1 MAELGAGGNDG
12 NDRDHGN
19 HGDHGNRGDHGSDA
33 EHADEDDRDVRIPRA
48 DLGGLRRQGPGRL
61 VAADPEEEAP
71 RGLARGVERLRTFL
85 TGRPLDTEAL
95 GTERLSISR
104 ALPILS
110 SDALSSVAYGPEAG
124 LAVLATAGAGALLLN
139 VPLGLG
145 IAALMIIVTTSYR
158 QIVRGYQQGG
168 GSYAVARANLG
179 LGFGLVAAGALLI
192 DYVLTVAVSVS
203 SGVAALASAF
213 TELTPYQVPLALVFV
228 GLLMLANLRGA
239 REAGAVF
246 AGPTYVFVGSMLLL
260 IVAGLVK
267 AAVAPTHQPGQYAPI
282 HPEQSLTALLILTA
296 FASGASSMTGI
307 EAVSNSVPTFE
318 RPEATHA
325 ARTLTI
331 LGGLLVVLFLGVVAL
346 DYLYG
351 AEPQPGGNPTVLSE
365 IAQAVFSGPAW
376 PIYYLIQFA
385 TLLVLVL
392 AANTSFNGFPRLSA
406 VLARDGFLPRRFA
419 HLGNRLVYSTAI
431 GCLAVVAALLI
442 LVFRASTDELIN
454 LYALGVFTAF
464 TLAQAGMAR
473 HWWRERS
480 PGWHVRLAING
491 CGAIVT
497 AVVDAVIIVTKA
509 PRGAWVVLV
518 IVPLLVVVFWST
530 SRAYASVRTSL
541 RALGNATHPVQAT
554 RAVVPVERL
563 DEQAEAA
570 IAYATAV
577 FQDVIAVHQASTK
590 EDEQRFQ
597 DSWGDRDTA
606 TLQMGTIA
614 DVLDERRP
622 TEPSAHTTLVLPQ
635 GTGTRLHRAQGRRAD
650 VVVAR
655 APAQP
660 PMEHR
665 EHVAIVPV
673 LDLDPV
679 GRRALAYAL
688 AIAAKVIAVHVE
700 AGDPEPPDQ
709 ERRQRSVGERLRAW
723 QRHPEAGAPGQLHA
737 VTIESPYRSVVEPLA
752 AYVESWRKAHPEP
765 TCTVVLPHLTV
776 DRWWAPLLHNH
787 RTFWIKANLRAVPS
801 VAVAGVTLR
810 LEPLEPQEPQPE
822 SHASHVPPAP

>member
-1 MAELGAGGNDG
+1 MSEHAAGG
-12 NDRDHGN
+12 DRTDHTN
-19 HGDHGNRGDHGSDA
+19 QDDQ
-33 EHADEDDRDVRIPRA
+33 ADQDVRIPRQE
-48 DLGGLRRQGPGRL
+48 LGGLRSQGPGRL
-61 VAADPEEEAP
+61 VATQPEQEAP
-71 RGLARGVERLRTFL
+71 SGLTRAVEHVRTFL

-95 GTERLSISR
+95 GSERLSIAR

-124 LAVLATAGAGALLLN
+124 LTVLAAAGAGALLLN
-139 VPLGLG
+139 VPLGLA
-145 IAALMIIVTTSYR
+145 IAALMVIVTTSYR
-158 QIVRGYQQGG
+158 QIVHGYQRGG

-179 LGFGLVAAGALLI
+179 LGFGLVAAAALLI

-203 SGVAALASAF
+203 SGVAALSSAF
-213 TELTPYQVPLALVFV
+213 TALTPYKVPLALAFV

-246 AGPTYVFVGSMLLL
+246 AGPTYLFVGSLLLL
-260 IVAGLVK
+260 IAAGLVR
-267 AAVAPTHQPGQYAPI
+267 AAVSPTHQPGQYAPI
-282 HPEQSLTALLILTA
+282 HPEQSLTALLVLTA

-307 EAVSNSVPTFE
+307 EAVSNSVPVFE
-318 RPEATHA
+318 RPEAGHA

-331 LGGLLVVLFLGVVAL
+331 LGALLVVLFLGVVAL

-351 AEPQPGGNPTVLSE
+351 SEPQPGGSPTVLSE
-365 IAQAVFSGPAW
+365 IARTVFSGPAW
-376 PIYYLIQFA
+376 PLYYVIQFA

-442 LVFRASTDELIN
+442 LVFRASTNELIN

-473 HWWRERS
+473 HWWRDRS
-480 PGWHVRLAING
+480 TGWQVRLAING

-497 AVVDAVIIVTKA
+497 TVVGAVIIVTKA

-518 IVPLLVVVFWST
+518 IVPLLVLAFWST
-530 SRAYASVRTSL
+530 SRAYASVR
-541 RALGNATHPVQAT
+541 RRVAALGDDTHPARAT
-554 RAVVPVERL
+554 RAVVPMERL
-563 DEQAEAA
+563 DGHAEAA

-577 FQDVIAVHQASTK
+577 FGDVVAVHEAGTQVD
-590 EDEQRFQ
+590 EDRFRAACEDRATSRLQ
-597 DSWGDRDTA
+597 VGTVGDA
-606 TLQMGTIA
+606 LHPQPSA
-614 DVLDERRP
+614 
-622 TEPSAHTTLVLPQ
+622 EPSTLTVVLPQ
-635 GTGTRLHRAQGRRAD
+635 GARVGPHRALGRRRD
-650 VVVAR
+650 VVFVR
-655 APAQP
+655 APARP
-660 PMEHR
+660 PAEPAQ
-665 EHVAIVPV
+665 HVAIVPV

-688 AIAAKVIAVHVE
+688 AIAPKVIAVHVE
-700 AGDPEPPDQ
+700 AGDPDPPQ

-723 QRHPEAGAPGQLHA
+723 QRHPEVGAPGQLFA
-737 VTIESPYRSVVEPLA
+737 VTIESPHRSVVEPLA
-752 AYVESWRKAHPEP
+752 AYVETWRKAHPGP
-765 TCTVVLPHLTV
+765 ICTVVLPHLAV

-787 RTFWIKANLRAVPS
+787 RTFWIKANLRPVS
-801 VAVAGVTLR
+801 TVAVAGVTVR
-810 LEPLEPQEPQPE
+810 LEPRR
-822 SHASHVPPAP
+822 